1 MANLFGNNKRKTP
14 DRFTKINALT
24 YARNVGKSFG
34 YAFIDNFNNMAPT
47 TAALL
52 KESNDLKNEMFA
64 NISSFKS
71 KATDFDKSGT
81 ASIVLEGAKDFR
93 NNLVADI
100 RNGTWYNKQRIEK
113 ANDEIASDAFGIS
126 LDDFGDFD
134 SDFDFDTGDDMDF
147 DTDVTVSAEE
157 ANAKAISSAVS
168 EASQRAAG
176 AVSMATAQSAEYVV
190 TSNRANTKALY
201 NGMTSGFG
209 KINVGLAAINT
220 NISALMELGKP
231 LTDHMQNSSKFYIAT
246 SQYQEKSLALLE
258 QIAKNTTPPEI
269 KRKAAKKGTTINDL
283 VTADGLLDISAYK
296 DFVQTQFKDMTSM
309 FTSSLDMI
317 GGAKNGMKMLTASP
331 GQLILPFLTGQLFN
345 IRGSKTNRT
354 LKQAISGFDKA
365 LSGMATGL
373 MAKAKATDFSG
384 MGMIGELLNV
394 LRDNFIPN
402 SGLKT
407 KINTG
412 NYVKG
417 RVDWTGKADK
427 ALREVIPTQLGKIL
441 SAITGEQARTFD
453 YETGKWVPIK
463 DIETDAHNRKM
474 RAARSAGGDFFSDI
488 KSSVNKSNMTKK
500 GKDAYNEQV
509 DAFLMKMMM
518 NDSQDF
524 IKLTDDRFWR
534 ERGSEYKDVISEKV
548 FKDFQKRA
556 KAVARRNPGSRSELA
571 SNFYSARAS
580 YGRGTENSDN
590 LEYMLHNG
598 SMDFG
603 NKQSMGFRRL
613 DEFDKDNLFYLRGI
627 YTYTGYLA
635 NNFKYL
641 IPGVDTG
648 GFNSNMVILE
658 GFPDPTKSNNN
669 IGKVNNK
676 AKKKSAP
683 RGNMKMSS
691 DVEADLDAVYKYNED
706 TDDDA
711 FLDSLGDELREYYEK
726 SKRGEVDKD
735 PTKDNKIGL
744 ARSAYKRKNDVRGKL
759 GNAYRKIADSDSRA
773 GKILSAFENTLDVT
787 TDSVSDM
794 LDSVSRGINDFVYGK
809 PGQEKGTSIADT
821 VKTGL
826 RSITDALVDNVKV
839 FLPDF
844 VVDFATS
851 IWKSINENEHVKNF
865 KEKTKGALK
874 NAAKWFVPQKVRD
887 FFSGKEEEPQSEE
900 AAEGASGSGLFG
912 SSLFNTVYAAQN
924 SIFTG
929 FAGGAS
935 KRNGNNTKSNTKTK
949 SEYNSSKKKNRK
961 GKRQSRS
968 GANTSKVNAGAD
980 DDAAAAD
987 DVIERASDKIAG
999 FMTDKLSGFI
1009 ADHNPKTEKETI
1021 QNNIN
1026 NMLKEADIGAMGAG
1040 AVIGGGLSLVTGAFL
1055 GPIAAAGV
1063 GAAIGFVSKS
1073 NTAQE
1078 LLFGKLTTDE
1088 DGNVTREGGI
1098 VKKDLAN
1105 FITKNVPSMAKGGGI
1120 GAVAGTFLGS
1130 PLLGSIVGAGI
1141 GFVSSSEN
1149 AKKTLFGDLVE
1160 EVDENGNTHK
1170 VRAGGLV
1177 SKKIQDMVKKGAFG
1191 ASAGAAAGLLI
1202 GPFGPVGNLMVGS
1215 ALGFASTTDKFQKW
1229 FFGDKDE
1236 NGKFKF
1242 GKGGFS
1248 EKIRKEMFEPI
1259 VGIFDKLSKRIT
1271 EQIKELG
1278 HTFKKWLK
1286 QFILKKV
1293 LGGLAGWIFGK
1304 AKIGRAIASAGKK
1317 VATGAWNI
1325 ITKPGQ
1331 MINNALERGN
1341 LAKGYG
1347 IENTT
1352 SVERNLMRAGFKVQ
1366 EDGSVVDRNGNL
1378 AFNSIQE
1385 AAQSGI
1391 AAHGKAANTM
1401 GARIDTAL
1409 QLFTDPEE
1417 ATKLRTLLGQANN
1430 DQQAQLSA
1438 RIKGSTDLY
1447 GQLFKIQ
1454 REDDNKAK
1462 AASNLQKLF
1471 ANGRIKGTTEE
1482 EVAEELRMLMNS
1494 RNGFMKNRYKD
1505 NEKFSEEDISG
1516 LSKLI
1521 SNANKNIANANTNA
1535 RSSVVDMISGKMR
1548 EAGYTDAEIERF
1560 TKGSKSDKYLMRMAS
1575 QLGVN
1580 IKRME
1585 KDGAKTVDSVV
1596 IDTIP
1601 GLLQNIKNAITEG
1614 VSTITQD
1621 TKTGVTKL
1629 ATGIERIYNHFRYGK
1644 MGDAMNDL
1652 YSDVG
1657 DVAGTVSRLPGDLFN
1672 LGKTGVKGVSDATRE
1687 MYRDYLTEQTKKYQS
1702 KKAARANR
1710 YKEHTD
1716 TAGSGS
1722 GLFGFGAGGG
1732 KVRNQ
1737 FGTLVDSNE
1746 DIASQQRKKDT
1757 TMRNNALFS
1766 ISSMGGGVSSLV
1778 SGMNKIVSGLFG
1790 DKKEKKK
1797 SLFSKLAELITG
1809 GTGLLGGLLSGI
1821 FGFFGGGGLSSASG
1835 IVGKV
1840 LNAFGGKGAFSNIL
1854 RGALIATVGTG
1865 IVKGTYDTLANKLTN
1880 GATGR
1885 GYGQMGTSSNASYTG
1900 LTAMDASGNMVAV
1913 AKDGN
1918 GNPVTD
1924 ENGNYISTNGQPLDP
1939 STTQV
1944 TESYATRSLG
1954 KRERDK
1960 IGRTLLTYGPKKA
1973 FKSSIAGF
1981 GVNKIAKSLKLDKL
1995 AGTKVGQKVIG
2006 AAKDKFNT
2014 LLGKGIINSK
2024 LGTKLAGKYEAKVA
2038 KEAAVKRAKD
2048 ISKHSVQ
2055 KAIARHN
2062 RKLMKRGSE
2071 KLVSETTQSAVKK
2084 ITKQTV
2090 NETTKNSVYTGIKEG
2105 LTKAFNK
2112 ICTVIPKF
2120 KGKQKALAGVADD
2133 IAEAAAKKAAK
2144 QTGEAAAKIAAKVAA
2159 GFVWFTKIAFVIS
2172 DFWSGYEDATT
2183 TWKVKKASTSQKLI
2197 SGLLR
2202 VVLNLNPLIGML
2214 LPDSVVMDILIDGVA
2229 PILGINVREV
2239 KSQRAAAEEELREY
2253 NEANGTNYS
2262 WSEYNKQV
2270 LGNYTTGEKIGN
2282 WFKNAFTGVKN
2293 VFTGG
2298 KKSSKATQK
2307 KSHDTGASGSG
2318 LLGYTGGNSGRRTA
2332 APSIG
2337 LDRITTGVGNY
2348 LGNDIDSKSMRDL
2361 SKMYDDME
2369 KAAKVGNITGVTK
2382 ASERTMKKLNAKNSG
2397 MSRTFGIISK
2407 LGMFAY
2413 TSTAMMNKF
2422 TAKDSVVSST
2432 TSEATGT
2439 DDTSNGK
2446 GKSSS
2451 KNGKGILGTIG
2462 GAIISLGK
2470 TISGWFAGKGSG
2482 LTGYAGGSS
2491 EVVSQLD
2498 SKYSNISVGGKSMAE
2513 NGCGPAS
2520 AVMALDSLGK
2530 SSSVSSAA
2538 SIANNYQVTG
2548 GTDASYFRDMFS
2560 RNGVDSSYVQG
2571 DGVKSAVAS
2580 GNPVVL
2586 MGQDSSNTSKANSPF
2601 GPNNHYVVANGYDS
2615 NGNVN
2620 ISDPE
2625 TGNHSYSPSILDNVK
2640 IGIAASGS
2648 RRRKR
2653 NNTSS
2658 RANHAVHFAASG
2670 SKKNNKTKGGALPM
2684 TMENC
2689 RKENLGVW
2697 SEPTV
2702 EELNAFIKKK
2712 NPTSPFNGHGDVFIR
2727 AGKASGLDPRYILAH
2742 AAFESAWGTSKICRE
2757 KNNYFGIAAF
2767 DSNPYNS
2774 AKRFGSG
2781 LEAGIIGGACWIAE
2795 HYYHSSYD
2803 QTCIYKM
2810 RWNNN
2815 VHQYATD
2822 PKWDTKIAGLMAT
2835 MPANTK
2841 LTLAKGVKSTVLSS
2855 LGESGSS
2862 VSGDASG
2869 DATGSSSNSSSTGL
2883 VGSIINT
2890 FSNAF
2895 GKVFG
2900 GNEESTDDSSSSSDS
2915 GSANSADYTNSIK
2928 TATTAEG
2935 KALAN
2940 SFINKAASKMD
2951 YVEGAGNDT
2960 MFGKFMGVNKA
2971 PWCASFVSW
2980 AMSEAAGGKDKAA
2993 IPLRGPVSA
3002 SVDGLWSNFK
3012 SHNAMTSNPAPGDI
3026 VIYKNGTS
3034 HTGLVEKVE
3043 GNKITTIEGNTSG
3056 GNGFS
3061 RNGGMVARKT
3071 FTLGDGS
3078 YKAKHLT
3085 GFGRPDWD
3093 NGSTAAKAEKKKQN
3107 KRKKQMEKHGTNV
3120 STTKQSAF
3128 GTVPNYTSSSLG
3140 SNMSN
3145 YTIPK
3150 VAKKGGKGS
3159 GLIGYGGGA
3168 SGSTGRK
3175 VMLDSSVFSGA
3186 ISKAENTKKVGGR
3199 STTKTGIMTSMS
3211 KDSAALLKIII
3222 ELITSIVQNTDRI
3235 EGIYSLLET
3244 YCNRSGNAEL
3254 QNAVKE
3260 QKSSYV
3266 PRETSSNLDSLA
3278 DLRRMCDAI
3287 LAG

>member
-14 DRFTKINALT
+14 DRFTKINALS

-34 YAFIDNFNNMAPT
+34 YAFIDNFSNMAPT

-220 NISALMELGKP
+220 NISALIELGKP

-258 QIAKNTTPPEI
+258 QIAKNTTPPDV
-269 KRKAAKKGTTINDL
+269 KRKQSKKGTTMNDL

-331 GQLILPFLTGQLFN
+331 GQLLLPFLTGQLFN
-345 IRGSKTNRT
+345 VRGSKTNRT

-365 LSGMATGL
+365 LSGMATGM

-463 DIETDAHNRKM
+463 DVETDAYNRKM

-488 KSSVNKSNMTKK
+488 KSSVNKSNMTQK

-524 IKLTDDRFWR
+524 IKLTDDKFWR

-571 SNFYSARAS
+571 SNFYSARVS
-580 YGRGTENSDN
+580 YGRGTDNSDN

-603 NKQSMGFRRL
+603 NKQSMGLRRL

-641 IPGVDTG
+641 VPGVDTG
-648 GFNSNMVILE
+648 GFNSNMVVLE

-669 IGKVNNK
+669 IGKINNK
-676 AKKKSAP
+676 GRKKTKSGP
-683 RGNMKMSS
+683 RGNMRMSS
-691 DVEADLDAVYKYNED
+691 DVNADLDAVYRYNED

-711 FLDSLGDELREYYEK
+711 FLDSLGDDLREYYEK
-726 SKRGEVDKD
+726 SKKGEVDKD
-735 PTKDNKIGL
+735 PVKDNKIGL
-744 ARSAYKRKNDVRGKL
+744 ARSAYKRKNDVRGKI
-759 GNAYRKIADSDSRA
+759 GNAYRKIVDSDSRA

-874 NAAKWFVPQKVRD
+874 NAAKWFVPQKVRE
-887 FFSGKEEEPQSEE
+887 FFSGKEETPQSEE

-935 KRNGNNTKSNTKTK
+935 RRNSTKTNTNTK
-949 SEYNSSKKKNRK
+949 SEYNSSKKKDRK

-968 GANTSKVNAGAD
+968 GANKSRKTAGAD

-987 DVIERASDKIAG
+987 EVIERASDKIAG
-999 FMTDKLSGFI
+999 FMTDKLAGFI

-1026 NMLKEADIGAMGAG
+1026 KMLKEADVGAMGAG

-1063 GAAIGFVSKS
+1063 GAAIGFVTKS

-1088 DGNVTREGGI
+1088 DGNVSREGGI

-1141 GFVSSSEN
+1141 GFVNSSEN
-1149 AKKTLFGDLVE
+1149 VKKTLFGDLVE
-1160 EVDENGNTHK
+1160 EVDENGNKHK

-1191 ASAGAAAGLLI
+1191 ATAGAAAGLLI
-1202 GPFGPVGNLMVGS
+1202 GPFGPIGNLMVGS
-1215 ALGFASTTDKFQKW
+1215 ALGFASTTDKFKNW
-1229 FFGDKDE
+1229 FFGDKDKD
-1236 NGKFKF
+1236 GKFKF

-1248 EKIRKEMFEPI
+1248 EKIRKEMFDPI

-1271 EQIKELG
+1271 EQIKEIG

-1293 LGGLAGWIFGK
+1293 LGGLARWVFGK
-1304 AKIGRAIASAGKK
+1304 AKFGRAIASAGKK
-1317 VATGAWNI
+1317 VAGTAWNI

-1352 SVERNLMRAGFKVQ
+1352 SVERNLMRAGYKVQ
-1366 EDGSVVDRNGNL
+1366 DDGTVVDRNGNL

-1409 QLFTDPEE
+1409 QLFNDPEE
-1417 ATKLRTLLGQANN
+1417 ATKLRTLLSQANN

-1447 GQLFKIQ
+1447 GQLLKI
-1454 REDDNKAK
+1454 EHGDGNKAK
-1462 AASNLQKLF
+1462 AASALQGLF
-1471 ANGRIKGTTEE
+1471 AKGKIKGTTEE

-1505 NEKFSEEDISG
+1505 NEKFSEEDISS

-1521 SNANKNIANANTNA
+1521 SGANKNIANANTNS
-1535 RSSVVDMISGKMR
+1535 RSSVVDMLSSKMR
-1548 EAGYTDAEIERF
+1548 QAGYSESEIERL
-1560 TKGSKSDKYLMRMAS
+1560 TRGSNSDKYLMRMAS

-1585 KDGAKTVDSVV
+1585 KDGTKTVDSIV

-1601 GLLQNIKNAITEG
+1601 GLLQNIKNAIVEG
-1614 VSTITQD
+1614 VSDITKD
-1621 TKTGVTKL
+1621 TKTGVEKL
-1629 ATGIERIYNHFRYGK
+1629 ATGIEKIYNHFRYGK
-1644 MGDAMNDL
+1644 MGDGMNDL

-1657 DVAGTVSRLPGDLFN
+1657 GAVETVSKLPGDLFN
-1672 LGKTGVKGVSDATRE
+1672 LGKSGVKGVSDATKE
-1687 MYRDYLTEQTKKYQS
+1687 IYGEHLKNQTKRYQ
-1702 KKAARANR
+1702 KAKAKRANK
-1710 YKEHTD
+1710 YND
-1716 TAGSGS
+1716 GSTAGSGS

-1737 FGTLVDSNE
+1737 FGELVDSNE
-1746 DIASQQRKKDT
+1746 DIASQQRKKDSV
-1757 TMRNNALFS
+1757 MRNNALFS

-1778 SGMNKIVSGLFG
+1778 SGMNRIVSGLFG
-1790 DKKEKKK
+1790 NKKEKKK
-1797 SLFSKLAELITG
+1797 SLFSKLTELITG

-1821 FGFFGGGGLSSASG
+1821 FGFFGGGGLSG
-1835 IVGKV
+1835 IPGIAGKL
-1840 LNAFGGKGAFSNIL
+1840 LNAFGGKGGFSNIL

-1865 IVKGTYDTLANKLTN
+1865 IVKGTYDTIANKLTN

-1900 LTAMDASGNMVAV
+1900 LTAMDASGNRVAV
-1913 AKDGN
+1913 AMDGN

-1924 ENGNYISTNGQPLDP
+1924 ENGNYISTNGQTLDP

-1954 KRERDK
+1954 ERERDK

-1981 GVNKIAKSLKLDKL
+1981 GVSKIAKTLKLDKL
-1995 AGTKVGQKVIG
+1995 AGTKVGQKVAG
-2006 AAKDKFNT
+2006 AAKDKVNT

-2024 LGTKLAGKYEAKVA
+2024 LGDKLAKKAAMKHGGEKLASNAAQSAMKKVA
-2038 KEAAVKRAKD
+2038 KKAA
-2048 ISKHSVQ
+2048 
-2055 KAIARHN
+2055 
-2062 RKLMKRGSE
+2062 
-2071 KLVSETTQSAVKK
+2071 T
-2084 ITKQTV
+2084 
-2090 NETTKNSVYTGIKEG
+2090 ETTKNGVYNSIKEG
-2105 LTKAFNK
+2105 LIKAFNK

-2120 KGKQKALAGVADD
+2120 KGQQKALAGVADD

-2159 GFVWFTKIAFVIS
+2159 GFVWFMKIAFVIS

-2282 WFKNAFTGVKN
+2282 WFKN

-2298 KKSSKATQK
+2298 KKSSKATQQAPHTTT
-2307 KSHDTGASGSG
+2307 SGTGASGSG
-2318 LLGYTGGNSGRRTA
+2318 LLGYVGGKSGRRTA

-2348 LGNDIDSKSMRDL
+2348 LGNDMDSKSMKDL

-2369 KAAKVGNITGVTK
+2369 RAAKLGNISGVTK

-2432 TSEATGT
+2432 TSEVTGT
-2439 DDTSNGK
+2439 DDTTSKGK
-2446 GKSSS
+2446 GKS
-2451 KNGKGILGTIG
+2451 KNSKGILGTIG
-2462 GAIISLGK
+2462 GAIVSLGK
-2470 TISGWFAGKGSG
+2470 TIAGWFGGSGSG

-2491 EVVSQLD
+2491 DVVSQLD

-2530 SSSVSSAA
+2530 ASSVSSAA

-2560 RNGVDSSYVQG
+2560 RNGVQSSYVQG

-2625 TGNHSYSPSILDNVK
+2625 SGNHSYSPSILDNVK

-2653 NNTSS
+2653 NNTSF

-2684 TMENC
+2684 TVDNC
-2689 RKENLGVW
+2689 KKENLGVW
-2697 SEPTV
+2697 SEPTAD
-2702 EELNAFIKKK
+2702 ELNEFIKKK
-2712 NPTSPFNGHGDVFIR
+2712 NSSSPFNGHGDVFIR

-2795 HYYHSSYD
+2795 HYYHGSYN

-2822 PKWDTKIAGLMAT
+2822 PQWDTKIATLMSK
-2835 MPANTK
+2835 MPVNTK
-2841 LTLAKGVKSTVLSS
+2841 MTLAKGVKSTVLSS

-2869 DATGSSSNSSSTGL
+2869 DATGSSSSSSSTGL
-2883 VGSIINT
+2883 LGSIINT

-2895 GKVFG
+2895 GTVFG
-2900 GNEESTDDSSSSSDS
+2900 GNEESTDDSSSSASSD
-2915 GSANSADYTNSIK
+2915 GSANGADYTNSIK

-2960 MFGKFMGVNKA
+2960 MFGKFMGANKQ

-2980 AMSEAAGGKDKAA
+2980 AMSEAAGGKDKAS

-3002 SVDGLWSNFK
+3002 SVSGLWSNFK

-3107 KRKKQMEKHGTNV
+3107 KRKKQMAKHGTNV
-3120 STTKQSAF
+3120 STTKQSSF

-3140 SNMSN
+3140 GNMSN

-3168 SGSTGRK
+3168 SGATGRR
-3175 VMLDSSVFSGA
+3175 VMLDSSAFGGG
-3186 ISKAENTKKVGGR
+3186 ITKAENTKKVGSR
-3199 STTKTGIMTSMS
+3199 LTTKTTGIMTSMS